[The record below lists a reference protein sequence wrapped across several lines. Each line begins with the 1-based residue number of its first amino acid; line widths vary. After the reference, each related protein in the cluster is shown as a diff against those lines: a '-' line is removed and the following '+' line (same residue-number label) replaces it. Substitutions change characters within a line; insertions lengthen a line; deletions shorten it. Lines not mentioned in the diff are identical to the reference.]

1 MPATNWK
8 KARKKPVV
16 VEYREVEGD
25 KEVLETLEGE
35 MPAYSDRD
43 FVVRG
48 VDGEVY
54 PCKKD
59 IFRKTY
65 ELGVNGTPE
74 RLKNE

>member
-1 MPATNWK
+1 MNWR
-8 KARKKPVV
+8 KARKLPKVI
-16 VEYREVEGD
+16 EFREVKGSE
-25 KEVLETLEGE
+25 EELNTLEGKVT
-35 MPAYSDRD
+35 AYADRD

-65 ELGVNGTPE
+65 ELDVDAEPE
-74 RLKNE
+74 RLKTNE